1 MNNRGY
7 YGGNHPPMRGGYH
20 GGPPRQRYEYGN
32 SYGGGAGGPYQQPN
46 RGKKLLTRLGLV

>member
-7 YGGNHPPMRGGYH
+7 YGGNQPSMRGGYH
-20 GGPPRQRYEYGN
+20 GGPPPQRYDYGN

-46 RGKKLLTRLGLV
+46 RGK